1 VTEQDTLKQKINQP
15 PPEAKVMSIIM
26 GERSASAVFALARLG
41 VPDHLESGPKT
52 AEELAALVNA
62 KPDLLR
68 RLMRATEG
76 MGILAQTA
84 DGKWVQTP
92 MSDVLRTNSSTSLR
106 YLSSFMADE
115 WHARASALL
124 DETVRTGEPAVERAC
139 GMPAFEYFRLNPAAG
154 ENFDRAM
161 TGFSSMESPV
171 IAEAYD
177 FSGIQSLTDVGGGQ
191 GLFLSTILERYPGLQ
206 GTLYE
211 LPQVIQSIAGRLNPN
226 VADRIRLVEG
236 NMFESIPP
244 GADAYIMK
252 RITHDWSDTLCGKIL
267 SGCRAGIRE
276 GGKLIVV
283 DAVVPSGNGFS
294 PAKVMD
300 LTMMM
305 FSAGG
310 KERTEDEFRT
320 LFEASGWKLNR
331 IIPTESQLSI
341 LEGLSI

>member
-1 VTEQDTLKQKINQP
+1 MSEHP
-15 PPEAKVMSIIM
+15 PAAAVMPIIM
-26 GERSASAVFALARLG
+26 GLMTSSAVSALARLG
-41 VPDHLESGPKT
+41 VPDQLESGPKT
-52 AEELAALVNA
+52 VDELAAAVQA
-62 KPDLLR
+62 RPDLLR

-76 MGILAQTA
+76 MGILAQTP
-84 DGKWVQTP
+84 DGKWMQTA
-92 MSDVLRTNSSTSLR
+92 MSDVLRTNFSTSLR
-106 YLSSFMADE
+106 YLSSLMADE
-115 WHARASALL
+115 WHARAFASL
-124 DETVRTGEPAVERAC
+124 DETVRTGELAMDRVC
-139 GMPAFEYFRLNPAAG
+139 GMPAFEFFRLNPAAG

-177 FSGIQSLTDVGGGQ
+177 FSGIESLTDVGGGQ
-191 GLFLSTILERYPGLQ
+191 GLFLSTILERYPGVQ

-211 LPQVIQSIAGRLNPN
+211 LPQVIQGLVGRLNPN

-252 RITHDWSDTLCGKIL
+252 RITHDWSDELCGKIL

-283 DAVVPSGNGFS
+283 DAVVPADNGFS

-300 LTMMM
+300 LTMML
-305 FSAGG
+305 FSGG

-320 LFEASGWKLNR
+320 LFEASGWRLNR
-331 IIPTESQLSI
+331 IIPTASQLAV
-341 LEGLSI
+341 LEGLPI